1 MSKFNEKA
9 VSAFEQFLWDNHHPG
24 EVLECFCEKA
34 TQDIAVLSM
43 TLKVDPDLIDYPLS
57 PVVVDYVR
65 DAYELFRTP
74 LEKCGEGWQEEVYS
88 GEPLSMD
95 DFVEV
100 ARRIQPEIIPE
111 R

>member
-9 VSAFEQFLWDNHHPG
+9 VSAFEQFLWDNFHPG
-24 EVLECFCEKA
+24 DVLDSFCEDATKA
-34 TQDIAVLSM
+34 IAVLAPA
-43 TLKVDPDLIDYPLS
+43 LDVAPDLIDYPLS
-57 PVVVDYVR
+57 PVVVNYVR

-74 LEKCGEGWQEEVYS
+74 VEKRGEYDQKELYS
-88 GEPLSMD
+88 GDALSMD

-100 ARRIQPEIIPE
+100 ARRIQSEIIPE

>member
-9 VSAFEQFLWDNHHPG
+9 VSAFEQFCSDVTESIVRLS
-24 EVLECFCEKA
+24 VLLE
-34 TQDIAVLSM
+34 TS
-43 TLKVDPDLIDYPLS
+43 PDLVEYPLS
-57 PVVVDYVR
+57 PVVVRCVM
-65 DAYELFRTP
+65 DAYAMFTSPVEERDEFDPKEL
-74 LEKCGEGWQEEVYS
+74 YS
-88 GEPLSMD
+88 GSALTVD

>member
-1 MSKFNEKA
+1 MSKVNQSA
-9 VSAFEQFLWDNHHPG
+9 VAAFEQFLWDNFHPG
-24 EVLECFCEKA
+24 EVLECFCEDATKA
-34 TQDIAVLSM
+34 IDVLASA
-43 TLKVDPDLIDYPLS
+43 LEIDPDLIDYPLS

-65 DAYELFRTP
+65 DAYSQFRSP
-74 LEKCGEGWQEEVYS
+74 VEKRGEFDPKEFYS
-88 GEPLSMD
+88 GEALSMD